1 MGNVWAVEAIR
12 ELEGPPILVDLYCRQ
27 GGATKG
33 FQDAGFYVIGV
44 DIEEQPRYCGN
55 SFIQADAVQWVRDN
69 HEWIRDNVALVAG
82 SPPCQFY
89 SATQRIMQND
99 HPDLIGPTRN
109 ALLDIGVPYVLENVE
124 DAAPHMLSPVRL
136 CGESFGI
143 HTYRHRMFEPGGW
156 FLPEPGHKPHTAKTV
171 KMGRPVTEGDYYHA
185 VGNFVGVDYVRRDM
199 KVGWMNREGIRECI
213 PPVYTQYIGEC
224 FRQAFQL

>member
-1 MGNVWAVEAIR
+1 VGSNWNIDVIKARPGKKIV
-12 ELEGPPILVDLYCRQ
+12 VDLYCRQ

-33 FQDAGFYVIGV
+33 FQDRGFHVIGV
-44 DIEEQPRYCGN
+44 DIEDQPRYCGDA
-55 SFIQADAVQWVRDN
+55 FIQADAVQWVRDN
-69 HEWIRDNVALVAG
+69 HDWIQANVALVAG

-124 DAAPHMLSPVRL
+124 DAAPHMLAPVRL

-143 HTYRHRMFEPGGW
+143 HTYRHRMFEAGRW
-156 FLPEPGHKPHTAKTV
+156 FLPEPAHKPHTARTV

-199 KVGWMNREGIRECI
+199 RVGWMNREGIRECI
-213 PPVYTQYIGEC
+213 PPVYTEYIGEC
-224 FRQAFQL
+224 FQQAFGL